1 MLPIAAMSESSQSKG
16 MPWFKTG
23 ATHYQAQLGL
33 LDKGR
38 AIKEL
43 VVYWVL
49 PGRMSVLNY
58 TLHAVYVQSG
68 VEPNCNQSDTALQE
82 VIKHNKTPSPPPP
95 RPKILLYLYFHL
107 SM

>member
-23 ATHYQAQLGL
+23 ATYYQAQLGL
-33 LDKGR
+33 LDKGH

-49 PGRMSVLNY
+49 PGRMSVLHC

-68 VEPNCNQSDTALQE
+68 VDPNCTQSDTYKTSQKSSNLTY
-82 VIKHNKTPSPPPP
+82 IKKTL
-95 RPKILLYLYFHL
+95 KIIFSYIYKHKNFL
-107 SM
+107 